1 MSKIT
6 VQALRQIILEEIR
19 SIKEGAN
26 EDQAA
31 SMAQSA
37 SKLLKAIEAYKQVAT
52 AKAKSEMGNHLDET
66 EKLLKRIIS
75 SPLQYV
81 DAPKKVVKKVT
92 FKADGTKN
100 SEPEKVI

>member
-6 VQALRQIILEEIR
+6 VQALRKLIAEEIR
-19 SIKEGAN
+19 IIKEGAN

-31 SMAQSA
+31 KMAQSA
-37 SKLLKAIEAYKQVAT
+37 SKLLKAIEDYKTVAT
-52 AKAKSEMGNHLDET
+52 EKAKSEMGNHLDES

-75 SPLQYV
+75 APLQYI

-92 FKADGTKN
+92 FKAN
-100 SEPEKVI
+100 SGSEEKPEKIM